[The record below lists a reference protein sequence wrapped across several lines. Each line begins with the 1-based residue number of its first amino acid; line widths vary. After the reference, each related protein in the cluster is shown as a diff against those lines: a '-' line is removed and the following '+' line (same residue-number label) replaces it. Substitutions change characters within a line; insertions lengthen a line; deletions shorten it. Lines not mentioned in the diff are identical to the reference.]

1 MCQLRLFEDKL
12 SKYRFQCLFMKVNY
26 WAHPKKHVYLQLAA
40 DVQWHRQLRKI
51 YFPRIQK
58 AHGRH
63 NSVLWFKWSLK
74 HLNISEISEEINS
87 KFHSIASL
95 AENESGFIWDNRLK
109 FWVFFLCVFLCFFV
123 LCFVVSVPCNLE
135 WPLTHSEARLD
146 LNSWSSW
153 VHLPRTEITKMRL
166 HAQHECYF

>member
-1 MCQLRLFEDKL
+1 MSFYESQLLGA
-12 SKYRFQCLFMKVNY
+12 SKEACVSPVSSWCTMAQTAMQDIFSQNSKST
-26 WAHPKKHVYLQLAA
+26 W
-40 DVQWHRQLRKI
+40 
-51 YFPRIQK
+51 
-58 AHGRH
+58 H

-109 FWVFFLCVFLCFFV
+109 FWVFFFLCVFLCFFV

-153 VHLPRTEITKMRL
+153 VHLPRTEITKMCL